1 MAIIY
6 SYPTVVPTKT
16 DLILGTDVSTTNKS
30 TKNFTVQSII
40 DLVTVATGDLQ
51 TVLDLGNIAIG
62 KDIVLGT
69 IAVPSNTMHAGV
81 FTTGPGLIIISN
93 NTATGFANVTSTLFT
108 GTIATP
114 AQPNITS
121 LGTLT
126 SLKIG
131 NATPA
136 VTSIETVFTNPGTD
150 LALATTK
157 AIVDYIAT
165 KPNPETLAE
174 TLANG
179 NLTGGTDIA
188 VSAGDDITFTDTSKI
203 LMGASNDLEI
213 FHDNSHSYIKDTGT
227 GDLTICGST
236 IVLNNAADNANMIT
250 ATEGS
255 LVRLFHDGSPK
266 LVTAAIG
273 VSVTGGVAATGSGT
287 FVNLLNS
294 GTYQDSSGD
303 VGTSGQILSSTG
315 TGTNWVTEVPL
326 YNWQFESTAIPS
338 GTDITITDGNNITT
352 TWDAGTYALTIAASG
367 DGVTGSGAVG
377 QVAFWTGTQT
387 ESGNGQFLY
396 DATNARARIISNAV
410 AGSGVMGAV
419 TFTTELTTFPTPSSS
434 PQWVGSTMTN
444 MTSITSTSFVGA
456 LTGNAT
462 TATSL
467 AATGTM
473 SVAGDVSTVGTPPT
487 YTSGG
492 DKVISTT
499 IADTV
504 VTGKVLTNLPTPT
517 SSGILNTD
525 TILAAMAK
533 LQGQITATSGL
544 TYEGLWNATTDSP
557 ALSGTT
563 PANGVFYIVD
573 VAGNTS
579 LSGITD
585 WLVGDWAIYVSN
597 GSATDG
603 WQKLDMTSDITGTG
617 SANSYAMWTGPNSVA
632 TGLIS
637 QNAGANLVTI
647 GNSGG
652 LLVEGDTTLGNS
664 VTDTVTAT
672 GPVTL
677 NKNLIL
683 EKGLALDST
692 TTVPYG
698 VAGDVLTSG
707 GGVGAANTWTTP
719 TVGTVTSV
727 GLTETGDAL
736 TITNSPITSTGN
748 INIAGAGSASQY
760 INGALDLVTF
770 PTVDN
775 YVSWTADSDEGTDI
789 TVTSGFNLK
798 FAGAVTAGGA
808 GIATDSA
815 VSANVM
821 TIGLINAGG
830 TPGATTF
837 YRGDGQWVVPPGT
850 GVAGSGNQYDLA
862 MFSNA
867 TGTEIGDSIIS
878 QDSAATIASVTGI
891 LDVSGS
897 IRVGPDN
904 IKINAQSNNIYFS
917 SRTSNPGTDDQY
929 NVSFGKDAL
938 VSLANTSGTPGNANV
953 ALGYKALED
962 LTTGYYNVAIGAEA
976 AKQFTAAQ
984 SCVAIGWHA
993 LDAATGNNNSHSVAI
1008 GASALGSLNDPSSN
1022 AGIYNIA
1029 IGSGAA
1035 SNKSSGKYNVF
1046 IGGNA
1051 AYNKASGDE
1060 NIYIGSNVAPGAA
1073 VESGVTTIG
1082 YGIAS
1087 NGSNT
1092 ITLGHGSATVFYG
1105 GQNGINIGSAAKPWG
1120 DLYVDNG
1127 FFDGDLTVD
1136 GNIIHGGK
1144 GGTFTGSSALT
1155 DGVQGNLFT
1164 LTRANTGTLVFD
1176 VWLTSG
1182 DNTTESICKRYTVA
1196 RSYGVVSPPYNKL
1209 IDTGPV
1215 SSNDFAVSFVGDATT
1230 GVICKVTPS
1239 GTNQTIS
1246 YTVVVGYDSVNTLTV
1261 S

>member
-93 NTATGFANVTSTLFT
+93 NTATGLANVTSTLFT

-213 FHDNSHSYIKDTGT
+213 FHDSSHSYIKDTGT

-255 LVRLFHDGSPK
+255 LVRLFHDGQPK

-352 TWDAGTYALTIAASG
+352 TWNAGTYALTIAASG

-473 SVAGDVSTVGTPPT
+473 SVSGDVSTVGTPPT

-504 VTGKVLTNLPTPT
+504 VTGKVLTNLATPT
-517 SSGILNTD
+517 SAAISAGD

-533 LQGQITATSGL
+533 LQGQITGLAGSLAFEGTWDASTGNPPSATPL
-544 TYEGLWNATTDSP
+544 
-557 ALSGTT
+557 
-563 PANGVFYIVD
+563 NGQFWIVS
-573 VAGNTS
+573 VAGSTN

-585 WLVGDWAIYVSN
+585 WLVGDWAIYVNN
-597 GSATDG
+597 GAGTDA
-603 WQKLDMTSDITGTG
+603 WQKLDQSNEVLGSGT
-617 SANSYAMWTGPNSVA
+617 AQKMAMWSGTVGDASQTLA
-632 TGLIS
+632 TGLIEQDS
-637 QNAGANLVTI
+637 ANTLITI
-647 GNSGG
+647 GNSGS
-652 LLVEGDTTLGNS
+652 LLVEGNTTLGNAA
-664 VTDTVTAT
+664 TDTVTAT
-672 GPVTL
+672 GPVTFNETL
-677 NKNLIL
+677 NIKKGILID
-683 EKGLALDST
+683 GTQGTDG
-692 TTVPYG
+692 Y
-698 VAGDVLTSG
+698 VLTSG
-707 GGVGAANTWTTP
+707 AGSGAAMSWAQP

-727 GLTETGDAL
+727 SATTTGDAL
-736 TITNSPITSTGN
+736 DVVVSTATTTPAIALTWAGGA
-748 INIAGAGSASQY
+748 AGANDY
-760 INGALDLVTF
+760 VNGLGNLTTF
-770 PTVDN
+770 PTLDN
-775 YVSWTADSDEGTDI
+775 YVSWTLAGDS
-789 TVTSGFNLK
+789 
-798 FAGAVTAGGA
+798 GATQTISSLNTATIAGGA
-808 GIATDSA
+808 GVNTQTGTKSVAINLAYTNIANTNFVDQATAATPSSGDQLLFSTAGDVKRASIASIVDLGNETLAQVLSNGNTTGGTDIS
-815 VSANVM
+815 VSAADDIKFTDTSKAIFGAANDLQ
-821 TIGLINAGG
+821 IYHDGLHSEIKH
-830 TPGATTF
+830 
-837 YRGDGQWVVPPGT
+837 DGQGT
-850 GVAGSGNQYDLA
+850 LQILSDSLRIQNVLNQSYIEAGSGSSVELYYNNLNR
-862 MFSNA
+862 FKTTT
-867 TGTEIGDSIIS
+867 TGVEVVNTDSSVPPTILLN
-878 QDSAATIASVTGI
+878 QDSNNFIITQSVSGGGQITNSSGSLALRNDASINLQNNAGTYTKASFDSSISFSPDNLAAT
-891 LDVSGS
+891 
-897 IRVGPDN
+897 
-904 IKINAQSNNIYFS
+904 
-917 SRTSNPGTDDQY
+917 
-929 NVSFGKDAL
+929 
-938 VSLANTSGTPGNANV
+938 
-953 ALGYKALED
+953 
-962 LTTGYYNVAIGAEA
+962 
-976 AKQFTAAQ
+976 
-984 SCVAIGWHA
+984 
-993 LDAATGNNNSHSVAI
+993 ATV
-1008 GASALGSLNDPSSN
+1008 P
-1022 AGIYNIA
+1022 
-1029 IGSGAA
+1029 
-1035 SNKSSGKYNVF
+1035 
-1046 IGGNA
+1046 
-1051 AYNKASGDE
+1051 
-1060 NIYIGSNVAPGAA
+1060 
-1073 VESGVTTIG
+1073 GVTIYQSTD
-1082 YGIAS
+1082 
-1087 NGSNT
+1087 
-1092 ITLGHGSATVFYG
+1092 ATADGTRTRVY
-1105 GQNGINIGSAAKPWG
+1105 G
-1120 DLYVDNG
+1120 DLQ
-1127 FFDGDLTVD
+1127 VD
-1136 GNIIHGGK
+1136 GNIINEGSGGGIFYGDQAVPA
-1144 GGTFTGSSALT
+1144 GGASTLA
-1155 DGVQGNLFT
+1155 FT
-1164 LTRANTGTLVFD
+1164 LTRAATGTLIFD
-1176 VWLTSG
+1176 VMITSEQS
-1182 DNTTESICKRYTVA
+1182 NASSQCMKYTVA
-1196 RSYGVVSPPYNKL
+1196 HSYNTDPVYNKI
-1209 IDTGPV
+1209 IDTGP
-1215 SSNDFAVSFVGDATT
+1215 DGTT
-1230 GVICKVTPS
+1230 GFTATFANSNTGATGTSVTCS
-1239 GTNQTIS
+1239 LATVGGVSQNIG
-1246 YTVVVGYDSVNTLTV
+1246 YTVQVGHDSTNALTFTPA